1 MKTSELRIGNLI
13 NGIYYDFVNEDEYEE
28 IEKETI
34 CTVATLDSTDMCDYR
49 IYVESEADIE
59 TFSDFQPIP
68 LTEEWLI
75 KFGFEKL
82 NTKMS
87 DCFVFQ
93 KGLWRVAIKDDI
105 EQNNAWVL
113 WHERISP
120 PTWCLSRFE
129 YVHQLQ
135 NLYFALTG
143 EELKLHE

>member
-1 MKTSELRIGNLI
+1 MKAMELRIGNYI
-13 NGIYYDFVNEDEYEE
+13 ENTDSQMASYMVVN
-28 IEKETI
+28 
-34 CTVATLDSTDMCDYR
+34 
-49 IYVESEADIE
+49 ADVIKQNE
-59 TFSDFQPIP
+59 HTMYASLEPIP

-93 KGLWRVAIKDDI
+93 KGLWRVAIKDNI
-105 EQNNAWVL
+105 EKNNEWVL

-129 YVHQLQ
+129 YIHQLQ

-143 EELKLHE
+143 EELTLKP

>member
-68 LTEEWLI
+68 LTEEWLL
-75 KFGFEKL
+75 KLGFKQCGYEMLSWKHQTLLPSFNLDGINWADFDEPDYQFL
-82 NTKMS
+82 NYK
-87 DCFVFQ
+87 
-93 KGLWRVAIKDDI
+93 VADEI
-105 EQNNAWVL
+105 L
-113 WHERISP
+113 RID
-120 PTWCLSRFE
+120 

-143 EELKLHE
+143 EELKQQEQ

>member
-1 MKTSELRIGNLI
+1 MKAKASELRIGNLVEYPNWNNDGSKAYFKI
-13 NGIYYDFVNEDEYEE
+13 RDIYFDDGRIGLTNGSI
-28 IEKETI
+28 II
-34 CTVATLDSTDMCDYR
+34 PATKLAYLK
-49 IYVESEADIE
+49 
-59 TFSDFQPIP
+59 PIP
-68 LTEEWLI
+68 LTEEWLF

-93 KGLWRVAIKDDI
+93 KGLWRVAIKDNI
-105 EQNNAWVL
+105 EKTYEWVL

-135 NLYFALTG
+135 NFYFALTG
-143 EELKLHE
+143 KELTLKP